1 MSEPSCE
8 ESQRA
13 EPLDNCML
21 KRRFGQAEK
30 VQAEPEDSITNHEEV
45 KQMGRAELL
54 PSTEQMCDAWN
65 LATVQDQAE
74 QQRAEH
80 WENYEMRISG
90 LGQAENVR
98 AELEDSIANLD
109 VLTKLGRAEQLNNI
123 VKNDLVTFQHS
134 YDKNQLP
141 ARVRHQPQ
149 SHPAGHHHQTQSVLP
164 GPVGHHPQPRP
175 AGHHHQAQHVVPGPV
190 GHQPQAEKRLEKDGK
205 FELEKSWKLLR
216 KGK

>member
-1 MSEPSCE
+1 
-8 ESQRA
+8 
-13 EPLDNCML
+13 ML

-30 VQAEPEDSITNHEEV
+30 VQAESEDSITNHEEV

-54 PSTEQMCDAWN
+54 PITEQMCDAWN

-98 AELEDSIANLD
+98 AETEDSIANLA

-123 VKNDLVTFQHS
+123 VKKT
-134 YDKNQLP
+134 
-141 ARVRHQPQ
+141 
-149 SHPAGHHHQTQSVLP
+149 QT
-164 GPVGHHPQPRP
+164 
-175 AGHHHQAQHVVPGPV
+175 
-190 GHQPQAEKRLEKDGK
+190 GK
-205 FELEKSWKLLR
+205 LKT
-216 KGK
+216 